1 MSPVE
6 CLSGKEMDSGVCC
19 VLGCVETGASMQ
31 PEKWNKIDLRQIGFL
46 LMGQSTLVI
55 LVHYLDNEV
64 YSVHMSVLLLLYVDV
79 L

>member
-31 PEKWNKIDLRQIGFL
+31 PAKLNKVDLRQIGFL
-46 LMGQSTLVI
+46 CMYRQSSVKNHQAKTIQVI
-55 LVHYLDNEV
+55 I
-64 YSVHMSVLLLLYVDV
+64 LLLYVAV